1 MSINIIEN
9 DSKYF
14 IMMDLLHN
22 LLRLSLCLVQT
33 YILGPPN
40 KMNDV
45 MVKVTGRWEDDTYIL
60 PLIHFFFKLTEQLY
74 E

>member
-45 MVKVTGRWEDDTYIL
+45 MVKVTGR
-60 PLIHFFFKLTEQLY
+60 
-74 E
+74 